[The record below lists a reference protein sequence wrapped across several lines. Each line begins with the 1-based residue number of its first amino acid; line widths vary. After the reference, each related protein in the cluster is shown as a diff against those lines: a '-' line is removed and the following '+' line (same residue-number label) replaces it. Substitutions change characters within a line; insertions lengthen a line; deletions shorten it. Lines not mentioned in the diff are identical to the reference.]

1 MSKTEEY
8 ISRALSGDKEAY
20 AALYKSSFRSSYY
33 IAIRLLGNEQDAFS
47 AVQYAF
53 SKAFSSLGKLKNP
66 AGFDVWIKQLTAKYC
81 CDVLRSKDA
90 DIFSGSV
97 ELDVGD
103 GIEDGIEFLSDE
115 ILNSADAVC
124 AIEKFIGS
132 FSVSQKTVIYLQYS
146 ARIRTERIA
155 EFLSVNQKDVESLLC
170 DARERI
176 QVFTDRLTRKSSQ
189 CRPSQSTPVLSGILE
204 IAKNQQKINPDMYT
218 RSFAIIQGKPDTPK
232 HQTPAPIKNTA
243 PTPMQNFAFDDPFAD
258 FSQGQTVQTPV
269 EQTETP
275 KEKQPSDSRRKA
287 AIIVIIAAVILI
299 ALVIIFAVTRSSG
312 KTPEETTTDVTTTTT
327 MQTTT
332 LPASSVRTENLR
344 AEASDYD
351 MLLSFIGD
359 VLCLTENYDVTSS
372 DAKEVTYDIL
382 MRGIMTENIYT
393 KFYDEDTFEKRT
405 GKDPNGK
412 LDSKYYE
419 YCIYPAEN
427 IDWIMLNVFNIT
439 PDRSIRSDVF
449 YYLNGYYYI
458 GIEAMGYDNRDLK
471 VIDVVEN
478 ADGTYTIRIRCDI
491 TIMGDEEP
499 SETKYFFVT
508 VALRAF
514 EGRKYW
520 SFYKMKLTD
529 EKEELTTEAPVKNL
543 TATKSDFN
551 KLLEFMEEYMRVGS
565 DYDSASPNATKDA
578 YEKVLEISYGISIYD
593 NYFDRDTVKYI
604 SGKSDPLKKFD
615 RNYYSVYPGE
625 NVDWIISN
633 VFCTEPDHSISN
645 NNWFYYY
652 KGNYY
657 LIDGARG
664 DLDRYFKI
672 IDTKTNPDGTYS
684 IKIEYELRDEINAT
698 PYKKGLLTLKTA
710 LREKDGKRYW
720 AFYKID
726 AKDIPVSETTSTEA
740 TTAQKTDDYM
750 AVYNKYLKDLKR
762 NKDTEYMSFGL
773 AYIND
778 DDIPELLV
786 SQDIIHASGVV
797 VVSCVDGKA
806 VETDEYGS
814 NGDLIYGE
822 RSSII
827 VSEQIG
833 SGTVYG
839 EVYRLSENG
848 TTKEILR
855 YADNHYDA
863 EWSDKEESYSI
874 NNKEVSKEEYE
885 KQKKNAIP
893 ENLTVFDDGYDI
905 TDANIDKYCS

>member
-8 ISRALSGDKEAY
+8 ISKALAGEKEAY
-20 AALYKSSFRSSYY
+20 ANLYKLSFRGSYY

-53 SKAFSSLGKLKNP
+53 SKAFSSLPRLKVP
-66 AGFDVWIKQLTAKYC
+66 ASFDVWVKQLTAKYC

-90 DIFSGSV
+90 DIFSDSA

-103 GIEDGIEFLSDE
+103 GVEDGIEFLSDE
-115 ILNSADAVC
+115 LLNSADAVC

-132 FSVSQKTVIYLQYS
+132 FSVSQKTVIYLQYF

-155 EFLSVNQKDVESLLC
+155 EFLSVDQNDVDSLLC

-176 QVFTDRLTRKSSQ
+176 QIFAERLTHRAFQ
-189 CRPSQSTPVLSGILE
+189 CRPSQSAPVLSGILE
-204 IAKNQQKINPDMYT
+204 IAKNQQRINPDMYT

-232 HQTPAPIKNTA
+232 QQTPAPVKKPN
-243 PTPMQNFAFDDPFAD
+243 PTPMQNFAFDDPFAG

-269 EQTETP
+269 EQTEAP
-275 KEKQPSDSRRKA
+275 KEKKPSDSRRKA

-299 ALVIIFAVTRSSG
+299 ALVIIFAVTRSSE
-312 KTPEETTTDVTTTTT
+312 KKPEETTTEFITTT
-327 MQTTT
+327 QLTT
-332 LPASSVRTENLR
+332 LPTSSVKTENLR
-344 AEASDYD
+344 AEPSDYD

-359 VLCLTENYDVTSS
+359 VLCMTENYDVTSS

-382 MRGIMTENIYT
+382 MQGVMTKNIYT
-393 KFYDEDTFEKRT
+393 KFFDENSYEKRT
-405 GKDPNGK
+405 GKDPEGR
-412 LDSKYYE
+412 LDSKYFE
-419 YCIYPAEN
+419 YWIFPAEN
-427 IDWIMLNVFNIT
+427 IDWIMLNVFNIA

-458 GIEAMGYDNRDLK
+458 GIEGRGYDDRDLK
-471 VIDVVEN
+471 VIDVIEN
-478 ADGTYTIRIRCDI
+478 NDGTYTIRIRCDI
-491 TIMGDEEP
+491 TILGDEEP

-543 TATKSDFN
+543 TANKSDFN
-551 KLLEFMEEYMRVGS
+551 MLLEFMEDYMRVGS
-565 DYDSASPNATKDA
+565 NYDSSSPSATKDA
-578 YEKVLEISYGISIYD
+578 YEMLTESSYSTAIYKHF
-593 NYFDRDTVKYI
+593 FDEDTIRYVYDK
-604 SGKSDPLKKFD
+604 KDPLKKFD
-615 RNYYSVYPGE
+615 YNSHYIYPGE
-625 NVDWIISN
+625 NIDWIVSN
-633 VFCTEPDHSISN
+633 VFCTEIDHSITKE
-645 NNWFYYY
+645 NWFYYY
-652 KGNYY
+652 NGNFYVSVG
-657 LIDGARG
+657 DRG
-664 DLDRYFKI
+664 DYLRILDI
-672 IDTKTNPDGTYS
+672 IETKTNSDGSYTV
-684 IKIEYELRDEINAT
+684 KINHKAMVDEESPVAHENII
-698 PYKKGLLTLKTA
+698 TLKTA
-710 LREKDGKRYW
+710 LREKDGKRFW
-720 AFYKID
+720 AFYSID
-726 AKDIPVSETTSTEA
+726 NKDIPISETTTVR
-740 TTAQKTDDYM
+740 KTDDYM

-762 NKDTEYMSFGL
+762 NQDTEYMSFGL

-833 SGTVYG
+833 SGSVYG
-839 EVYRLSENG
+839 VVYRLSENG
-848 TTKEILR
+848 TAKEILR
-855 YADNHYDA
+855 YGDNHYDA
-863 EWSDKEESYSI
+863 EWSDEIELICRI
-874 NNKEVSKEEYE
+874 NDQKVSEKEYE
-885 KQKKNAIP
+885 EQKNKVIP
-893 ENLTVFDDGYDI
+893 KNLTVFDDGYDI